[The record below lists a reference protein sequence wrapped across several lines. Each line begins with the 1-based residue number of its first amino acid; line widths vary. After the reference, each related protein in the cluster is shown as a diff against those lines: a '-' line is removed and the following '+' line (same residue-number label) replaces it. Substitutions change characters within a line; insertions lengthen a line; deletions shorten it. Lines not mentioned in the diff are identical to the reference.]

1 MPSLIPFTFLLL
13 FFCGMWLVYYFLL
26 PVIFRA
32 TAVLQKRVSRWTL
45 ARPFWKRLVPLSS
58 RLPRAYFPVV
68 TILAA
73 GIILSMI
80 GGWAFLEL
88 AEAMGEQDPRLRAAD
103 NQVYAW
109 ARDLRQTA
117 VTPLFIAFTIAGTPV
132 GLGIIATIVGIIM
145 LFQRRYRWVGYLA
158 VTAIGGGLLNVL
170 LKDIFAR
177 SRPDLAVALR
187 QAHGYSF
194 PSGHAMGSIVV
205 MGALSYLAVRS
216 TPNWKWR
223 STALSIATS
232 FVLLVSFSRIY
243 LGVHWV
249 SDIGAGLTAGAIWV
263 IATTLGYEVL
273 RRIRA
278 LRGGRDT
285 PDTQAITT
293 EAR

>member
-1 MPSLIPFTFLLL
+1 
-13 FFCGMWLVYYFLL
+13 MWLVYYFLL
-26 PVIFRA
+26 PAVFRV
-32 TAVLQKRVSRWTL
+32 TGILQRHVSRWTL
-45 ARPFWKRLVPLSS
+45 ARPFWKRLAPLSS
-58 RLPRAYFPVV
+58 RLPRAYLPVV

-73 GIILSMI
+73 GIVMSMI

-103 NQVYAW
+103 DQVYAW

-117 VTPLFIAFTIAGTPV
+117 VTPLFIAFTILGTPV
-132 GLGIIATIVGIIM
+132 GLGIIATIAGVIL
-145 LFQRRYRWVGYLA
+145 LFQGRYRWVGYLA

-194 PSGHAMGSIVV
+194 PSGHAMGTIVV
-205 MGALSYLAVRS
+205 MGALSYLAMRS
-216 TPNWKWR
+216 TPSWKWR
-223 STALSIATS
+223 STALSIATC

-263 IATTLGYEVL
+263 VATTLGYEVL

-278 LRGGRDT
+278 LRSGRAN
-285 PDTQAITT
+285 PNSRAIRT
-293 EAR
+293 EAP